1 MKYCKRMTYA
11 ERKTVEALL
20 RAKPEEAI
28 APLVAECGKAL
39 GRPLSKMQVGNF
51 RRALG
56 LPRLHHKW
64 LLSREEIMRLEEAL
78 VEHQHVVVNREPTKR
93 MYLIPF
99 ERAIKHRQQFIAR
112 KPWTKA
118 HNGDT
123 HGLVS
128 QGASHSGG

>member
-1 MKYCKRMTYA
+1 MKHCKRMTYA
-11 ERKTVEALL
+11 EQRTMEVLL
-20 RAKPEEAI
+20 RAKPKEAI
-28 APLVAECGKAL
+28 ASLTAECSKAI
-39 GRPLSKMQVGNF
+39 GRPITENQVSTF
-51 RRALG
+51 RRELG
-56 LPRLHHKW
+56 LPRLNHKR

-78 VEHQHVVVNREPTKR
+78 VQHQHVVVNREPTKR
-93 MYLIPF
+93 MYLVPF
-99 ERAIKHRQQFIAR
+99 ERAIKHRQEFIAR